1 MGSAAQDPDAEA
13 EAEAQD
19 RLAALERRVLLLEDE
34 VAVLRLVN
42 SWGPAVDTGSSEAAA
57 ALWDEAGVLESGVS
71 HLVGPSAIA
80 AMVEGDGQQ
89 SLIRQGCAHVQSAP
103 IVTVDGDR
111 AEAVTY
117 SQVYLHSD
125 QGHHV
130 WRVSANQWEFA
141 RTQNG
146 WRVTHRANRVIDGSP
161 DAQQIL
167 VRAVG
172 KEP

>member
-1 MGSAAQDPDAEA
+1 VDSDAEA
-13 EAEAQD
+13 ED
-19 RLAALERRVLLLEDE
+19 RFAALERRVQQLEDE

-42 SWGPAVDTGSSEAAA
+42 RWGPAVDTGSSEAAGT
-57 ALWDEAGVLESGVS
+57 LWDEAGVLESDLS
-71 HLVGPSAIA
+71 YLEGPRAVV
-80 AMVEGDGQQ
+80 AMVESDGQQ

-117 SQVYLHSD
+117 SQVYVHSA

-141 RTQNG
+141 RTPRG
-146 WRVTHRANRVIDGSP
+146 WRVTRRANRVIDGSP
-161 DAQQIL
+161 EARQIL
-167 VRAVG
+167 ERALG
-172 KEP
+172 KEH